1 MLDIDPDQLEAT
13 LAEEV
18 GQHRATEL
26 ISRLEAAGAIRSAKS
41 AALIT
46 AEQAAEWAGRALTD
60 GDIGWLR
67 REIPKTS
74 IPDAIN
80 TMAISLA
87 VPEDDTGRRAG
98 QNDDRLPSG
107 ATRDLDWYPYFP
119 AVLQELYDAA
129 GDREVTVLDD
139 VSVRA
144 GLIWVCD
151 ACGWRNPH
159 WFDSCAIAH

>member
-1 MLDIDPDQLEAT
+1 MLDIDPEQLETT

-18 GQHRATEL
+18 GQHRAAEL
-26 ISRLEAAGAIRSAKS
+26 ISRLETAGATRSAKP

-46 AEQAAEWAGRALTD
+46 AEQASDWAGRTLTD
-60 GDIGWLR
+60 SDIAWFQ

-80 TMAISLA
+80 TMAISLT
-87 VPEDDTGRRAG
+87 VPDDGAGRRAG
-98 QNDDRLPSG
+98 QVDDLRPSG
-107 ATRDLDWYPYFP
+107 EPRDPDWYPYFP

-129 GDREVTVLDD
+129 GDQEVAVLDEL
-139 VSVRA
+139 SVRA

-151 ACGWRNPH
+151 SCGWRNPH
-159 WFDSCAIAH
+159 WFDTCAIAH